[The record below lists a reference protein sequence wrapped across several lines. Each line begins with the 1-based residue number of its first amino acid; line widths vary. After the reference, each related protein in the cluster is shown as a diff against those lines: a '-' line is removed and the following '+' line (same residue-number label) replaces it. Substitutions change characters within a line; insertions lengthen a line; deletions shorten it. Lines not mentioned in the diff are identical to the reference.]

1 MDILWHVNQQ
11 YLQLILIS
19 MIIHQIFLEESVVD
33 EVMLVDE
40 DEELFTVLS
49 TLTPEHADNKIK
61 LISLIKIILT
71 LCIFLSYLFINNSL

>member
-1 MDILWHVNQQ
+1 MNQQ
-11 YLQLILIS
+11 YLQFILIS

>member
-1 MDILWHVNQQ
+1 
-11 YLQLILIS
+11 
-19 MIIHQIFLEESVVD
+19 QIFLEESVVD

>member
-1 MDILWHVNQQ
+1 MNQQ

>member
-1 MDILWHVNQQ
+1 
-11 YLQLILIS
+11 

>member
-1 MDILWHVNQQ
+1 
-11 YLQLILIS
+11 

-71 LCIFLSYLFINNSL
+71 LDRKSVV